1 MDVLKG
7 FFPPGYKMC
16 CIFFG
21 ALDSEI
27 AGPPRKSDLITDVF
41 FCNLSAKTAKS

>member
-1 MDVLKG
+1 
-7 FFPPGYKMC
+7 MC

-41 FCNLSAKTAKS
+41 FCNLSAKTAES